1 MRASSTLLTILTATA
16 ACTASDAPDAFE
28 TDDSAETDGTV
39 QAPGDPYAFS
49 FVAIADP
56 HVTRDDDHAE
66 RLRRVVA
73 WIDDQAE
80 ARDVRFVVILGDIAW
95 RDGYDLTLDILDE
108 LPVPWVPVAGD
119 NPIQS
124 GEEEIFHDAFS
135 AVWADLSDT
144 LPGFV
149 LQPTP
154 VDNPI
159 EGGQS
164 WLHNLSFSY
173 EGVRFVGLDLNARVL
188 DKIQGEMADLHDF
201 DGGTLPFLRKELGDL
216 VERPADGLVMMTHE
230 PMVMMPGGFDLVE
243 FDTVSSL
250 TSPWADTLTMN
261 LAGHLHVDADIPQ
274 PEAGFDVHILDAT
287 WDDAVRFGVLDVA
300 FDGRALAVDLER
312 VEID

>member
-1 MRASSTLLTILTATA
+1 MRTGPNTLAILAAAT
-16 ACTASDAPDAFE
+16 ACTAPDTSQDPEPDDSDAL
-28 TDDSAETDGTV
+28 AE
-39 QAPGDPYAFS
+39 APGEPYGFS

-80 ARDVRFVVILGDIAW
+80 ARDLRFAVLLGDIAW
-95 RDGYDLTLDILDE
+95 RDGYDLTIDILDA

-124 GEEEIFHDAFS
+124 GEEEIFHDAF
-135 AVWADLSDT
+135 APVWDGLAEE
-144 LPGFV
+144 LPGFA

-154 VDNPI
+154 VANPI

-164 WLHNLSFSY
+164 WLHNLSFTY
-173 EGVRFVGLDLNARVL
+173 EGVRFLGLDLNARVL

-201 DGGTLPFLRKELGDL
+201 DGGTLPFLEDELDGLAED
-216 VERPADGLVMMTHE
+216 PADALVMMTHE
-230 PMVMMPGGFDLVE
+230 PMVMMPGGFDLDE
-243 FDTVSSL
+243 FATVSSL
-250 TSPWADTLTMN
+250 TSPWADTVTMN
-261 LAGHLHVDADIPQ
+261 LAGHLHLDADIPQ

-300 FDGRALAVDLER
+300 YDGRDLTIELER
-312 VEID
+312 VQID